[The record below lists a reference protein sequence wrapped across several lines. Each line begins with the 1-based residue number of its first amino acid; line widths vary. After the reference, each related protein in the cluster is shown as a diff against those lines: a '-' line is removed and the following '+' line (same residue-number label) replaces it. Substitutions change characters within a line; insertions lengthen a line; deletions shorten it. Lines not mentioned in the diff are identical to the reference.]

1 MNTEVPP
8 NLCMY
13 KDTQITFDELKKEI
27 NKRLN
32 AECQYY
38 PASVPIVI
46 DQNTVT
52 PFPVFTG
59 RWKE

>member
-1 MNTEVPP
+1 MNTTVPP

-32 AECQYY
+32 AECQ
-38 PASVPIVI
+38 
-46 DQNTVT
+46 
-52 PFPVFTG
+52 
-59 RWKE
+59 